1 MFLYSCNNDKKTELF
16 IKNNTGSII
25 DTLKITY
32 GTEKESKEYL
42 VKNINSGDK
51 VRTVLD
57 MNLKG
62 VDGGYFL
69 EVFQNKKKIEK
80 YFGYYSNAVFE
91 KYIFDLAIEKDTL
104 LIDKIK
110 KN

>member
-1 MFLYSCNNDKKTELF
+1 MFLYSCNDDKKTELL

-32 GTEKESKEYL
+32 GTEKQSKEYL
-42 VKNINSGDK
+42 VKNINLGDEVK
-51 VRTVLD
+51 TVLD

-69 EVFQNKKKIEK
+69 EVFQNGKKIEK

-104 LIDKIK
+104 LINKIK
-110 KN
+110 KK